1 MEKCIAFRLLGM
13 EFHRWNFASFFLG
26 GFLFLF
32 FKREICI
39 VGGIPYA
46 EFGRFGWKIMEN
58 LWLGDEFPRFSFL
71 EGSPRWS
78 FSLWLEVPFLGDE
91 LPRFLG

>member
-1 MEKCIAFRLLGM
+1 MNFRGYLAG
-13 EFHRWNFASFFLG
+13 NVFL
-26 GFLFLF
+26 
-32 FKREICI
+32 
-39 VGGIPYA
+39 
-46 EFGRFGWKIMEN
+46 
-58 LWLGDEFPRFSFL
+58 FSFL